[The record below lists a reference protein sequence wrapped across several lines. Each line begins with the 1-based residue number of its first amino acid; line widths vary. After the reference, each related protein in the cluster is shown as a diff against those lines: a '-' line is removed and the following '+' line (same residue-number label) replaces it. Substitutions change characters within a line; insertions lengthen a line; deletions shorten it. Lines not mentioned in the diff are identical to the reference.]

1 MTIFRVFTSLTTYF
15 DRMLLITTINK
26 LMSIKSDLNDS
37 IVPKPMSKDNQDYY
51 ESNLQTVEMI
61 ALTALLGYNL

>member
-37 IVPKPMSKDNQDYY
+37 IVPKSMNKDNQDYY
-51 ESNLQTVEMI
+51 QSSLQTVEMI